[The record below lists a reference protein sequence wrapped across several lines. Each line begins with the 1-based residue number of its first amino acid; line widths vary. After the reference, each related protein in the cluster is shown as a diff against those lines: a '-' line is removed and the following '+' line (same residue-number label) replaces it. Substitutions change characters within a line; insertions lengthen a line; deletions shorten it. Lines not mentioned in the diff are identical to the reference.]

1 MTACARPFRCAP
13 TRRPAPAHRLGLAV
27 LLPAALASCAPP
39 AADEA
44 RVSEF
49 GRYEGYSEPIYDSWV
64 NTSQYVEM
72 RDGVRL
78 AVDVTFPAIE
88 GEAAPG
94 PFPMVWTHSRYH
106 RNPGQLARFFAP
118 EGAEIPEINSM
129 VDASPDLQLLA
140 RHGYVVAAVQV
151 RGGGASFGAYQGLFS
166 EAETDDAREMIEWF
180 STQPW
185 SDGNVGMYGGSYLGM
200 TQYMA
205 ASEMHPA
212 LKAIFPNVAGLDM
225 YDQLHPGGVYR
236 KDMIDHWGELTRNL
250 DLEWPAPTVDGDDDG
265 SLRAAAMAEHED
277 NWDVQVEYEAGRFR
291 DHDIPT
297 LTWTAH
303 GVSGVLDEVKAAAVP
318 AYHWNGWYDIF
329 VLDAAL
335 LWANYEGP
343 QKMGIGAWSHAG
355 MPDSLLMAESAELTA
370 VEQLRWFDYW
380 LKGIDN
386 GIMDEPPIHHAVMNG
401 PGDWD
406 WASADAWPVAGAEDA
421 TWYMAE
427 GPSGSVASVNDGLL
441 SMDGPEAGG
450 SGDGGGGGDEGID
463 RYDVDLTTTTGTTTR
478 WDNAVAGAPL
488 MIYPDMTPNDA
499 KSLTYTTAPLE
510 ADVNVT
516 GHPVVT
522 LWLSSSTGDAD
533 VIVLLQEVD
542 ANGMSHYVSE
552 GVLRASH
559 RTLAE
564 APWYNLGLPFQRS
577 FAEDAEPL
585 PEDGP
590 GELVMDLLPTST
602 VFNAGHRIRVTIMGA
617 DADNIELPAE
627 TPTIAVHRTSAHAS
641 RIVLPVVR

>member
-1 MTACARPFRCAP
+1 MHPRWTGALLLTLAAACTTPDDN
-13 TRRPAPAHRLGLAV
+13 V
-27 LLPAALASCAPP
+27 
-39 AADEA
+39 

-49 GRYEGYSEPIYDSWV
+49 GRYEGYTEPAYESWV

-78 AVDVTFPAIE
+78 AVDVTFPAMD

-106 RNPGQLARFFAP
+106 RNPGELVRIFTP
-118 EGAEIPEINSM
+118 EGEEPPEVASM
-129 VDASPDLQLLA
+129 VDAQADLQLLV

-151 RGGGASFGAYQGLFS
+151 RGGGASFGTYQGLFS

-250 DLEWPAPTVDGDDDG
+250 DVEWPAPAVDGDDDG
-265 SLRAAAMAEHED
+265 SLLQAAIAEHED
-277 NWDVQVEYEAGRFR
+277 NWDVEVEYEAGRFR
-291 DHDIPT
+291 DHDVPT
-297 LTWTAH
+297 LTWTSH

-329 VLDAAL
+329 VLDAVL
-335 LWANYEGP
+335 LWANYSGP
-343 QKMGIGAWSHAG
+343 QKLGIGAWSHTG
-355 MPDSLLMAESAELTA
+355 MPDGMLMAESASLTA
-370 VEQLRWFDYW
+370 TEQLRWFDYW

-386 GIMDEPPIHHAVMNG
+386 GIMDEPPIHYAVMNHS
-401 PGDWD
+401 GDWS
-406 WASADAWPVAGAEDA
+406 WASAEAWPVPEAEEM
-421 TWYMAE
+421 TWRLAA
-427 GPSGSVASVNDGLL
+427 GPSGSVSSVNDGMLA
-441 SMDGPEAGG
+441 PEASAGAG
-450 SGDGGGGGDEGID
+450 SGQEEDEGID
-463 RYDVDLTTTTGTTTR
+463 HYDVDLTTTTGVSTR

-488 MIYPDMTPNDA
+488 MIYPDMAANDA
-499 KSLTYTTAPLE
+499 RSLTYTTAPLE

-533 VIVLLQEVD
+533 VIVLLEEVD
-542 ANGMSHYVSE
+542 PDGVSFYVSE

-559 RTLAE
+559 RALAE
-564 APWYNLGLPFQRS
+564 APWDNLGLPFQRS
-577 FAEDAEPL
+577 FAEDVEPL
-585 PEDGP
+585 PDGAP

-602 VFNAGHRIRVTIMGA
+602 IFNAGNRIRIAIMGA

-627 TPTIAVHRTSAHAS
+627 APTIGVHRTSVHPS
-641 RIVLPVVR
+641 RLVLPVVR